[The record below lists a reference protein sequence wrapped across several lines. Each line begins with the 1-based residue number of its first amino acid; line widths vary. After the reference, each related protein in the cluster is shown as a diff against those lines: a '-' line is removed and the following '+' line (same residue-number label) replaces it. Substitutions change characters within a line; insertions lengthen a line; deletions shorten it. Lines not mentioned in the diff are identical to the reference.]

1 MKKVSI
7 VFFFFLITVN
17 VKSQNGNYKITYRH
31 CLQPDTSRVLLDTI
45 GIEAILIG
53 NSTASNYRFAK
64 FTEAIQKQTAS
75 NDTARKVTTVEAI
88 LANKQGGQASIKI
101 GIPFDTIGNMVF
113 WDKKSDSLSVREKMI
128 KEYVITTEKRSEITW
143 NITENVRMIKNYTCL
158 KATAE
163 FRGRKYT
170 AWFTPDL
177 PIAEGPWKFKGLPGL
192 IMDIYD
198 EDYQIK
204 IYVTDV
210 VYPSAEPVQSFV
222 PKGMKITLSEYVG
235 FLNEE
240 QNRQTRNLESM
251 FSNQQ
256 GIQNTNQQVMN
267 PKLKNR
273 RNYYKIEKRL

>member
-1 MKKVSI
+1 MKKVTVI
-7 VFFFFLITVN
+7 FICFLFTLN
-17 VKSQNGNYKITYRH
+17 AQSQNGNYKITYRH
-31 CLQPDTSRVLLDTI
+31 CLQPDTSRVLIDTI
-45 GIEAILIG
+45 GLEAILIG
-53 NSTASNYRFAK
+53 NATVSNYRFAK
-64 FTEAIQKQTAS
+64 LTETIRKQTAL
-75 NDTARKVTTVEAI
+75 NDTARKVTTIEDI
-88 LANKQGGQASIKI
+88 LAKKQGGQASLKI

-128 KEYVITTEKRSEITW
+128 KDYVLTTEKRSEIKW
-143 NITENVRMIKNYTCL
+143 DITENVRMIKNYTCL

-163 FRGRKYT
+163 FRGRNYT

-192 IMDIYD
+192 VMDIYD
-198 EDYQIK
+198 EDYQVK

-210 VYPSAEPVQSFV
+210 EYPSNESVSSFFS
-222 PKGMKITLSEYVG
+222 KGMKITIPEYVG

-240 QNRQTRNLESM
+240 QNQQTRNLESM

-256 GIQNTNQQVMN
+256 GIQNANQSVMN